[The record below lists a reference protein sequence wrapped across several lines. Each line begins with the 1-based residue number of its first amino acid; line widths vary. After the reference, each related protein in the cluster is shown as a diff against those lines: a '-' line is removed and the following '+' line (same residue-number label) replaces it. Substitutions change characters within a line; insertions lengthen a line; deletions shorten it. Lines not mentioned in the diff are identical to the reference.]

1 MNNLQKP
8 SEEDSQPTT
17 SQDTSRPG
25 CLREVIIVKS
35 TGTRLSMT
43 KKWSRFATRR
53 PEDLLKTSTDSGTQ
67 KKIEGKPKQESAKKD
82 LEKTIQEWQLL

>member
-1 MNNLQKP
+1 MKNLRKP
-8 SEEDSQPTT
+8 LEEDSQQAM
-17 SQDTSRPG
+17 SHDSSRPG
-25 CLREVIIVKS
+25 CLRDVIIVKS

-67 KKIEGKPKQESAKKD
+67 KKTEGTPKQESAKKD
-82 LEKTIQEWQLL
+82 LERTIQEWQLL